1 MGSWR
6 MLACLARGN
15 LLDILQEGFTEV
27 NAQPK
32 PNADLSRARQH
43 AFVQHFLGT
52 VMSPG
57 ALRNRGGL
65 K

>member
-27 NAQPK
+27 NAHPK
-32 PNADLSRARQH
+32 PHTDLSRVRQH
-43 AFVQHFLGT
+43 AFVQHLLGT
-52 VMSPG
+52 VVSPS
-57 ALRNRGGL
+57 ALRNREGE